1 MSCSGFAPNVDRR
14 EFALRPLDYNEDRTE
29 LEVEFFWQ
37 PACLHGIDDR
47 IPLSTLPSSSRD
59 LDGSYDRGH
68 NPISSSFTNAISV
81 YKDRP
86 AVYVEDSGPQGAPLP
101 SKELLDMQFV
111 LSRLVNLSG
120 AGEQSDE
127 EDFDDP
133 NESIGTAAV
142 RA

>member
-1 MSCSGFAPNVDRR
+1 MQSAFIKTGQRFTLKTPDPN
-14 EFALRPLDYNEDRTE
+14 E
-29 LEVEFFWQ
+29 L
-37 PACLHGIDDR
+37 
-47 IPLSTLPSSSRD
+47 
-59 LDGSYDRGH
+59 
-68 NPISSSFTNAISV
+68 
-81 YKDRP
+81 
-86 AVYVEDSGPQGAPLP
+86 PLP

-133 NESIGTAAV
+133 NENIGTAAV

>member
-1 MSCSGFAPNVDRR
+1 MWTDGN
-14 EFALRPLDYNEDRTE
+14 FALRPLDYNEDRTE

-37 PACLHGIDDR
+37 PACLYGIDDR

-86 AVYVEDSGPQGAPLP
+86 AVYVEDSGPQ
-101 SKELLDMQFV
+101 
-111 LSRLVNLSG
+111 
-120 AGEQSDE
+120 
-127 EDFDDP
+127 
-133 NESIGTAAV
+133 
-142 RA
+142 